1 MPINWTQ
8 ALLYSTPHI
17 HIDSI
22 TYNPWIQKAC
32 QAWKAGSRRPKVNK
46 RSRWRRWT
54 MSVTFKWRSQSIAL
68 RFSRKQ
74 VSLPP
79 STVWTLLWS
88 YSHLVVDFSP
98 SVAPTWIL
106 LSNAKWCKPHLPLLS
121 YNTMDEHKLHAHLN
135 DLANRLAKDKKHI
148 EDLNHL
154 LKVAEDHFWWAIPIE
169 SINSAQVEKYK
180 RLLEELKTHVDEKC
194 EKLLFEG
201 ILTYNSST
209 QFFYRWKLLFQ
220 C

>member
-1 MPINWTQ
+1 MDSKSVPSLKGRIKKTKGQQKIEMKKVNNERYLQVTFSKRRIEIFKK
-8 ALLYSTPHI
+8 ASELAPLYS
-17 HIDSI
+17 
-22 TYNPWIQKAC
+22 
-32 QAWKAGSRRPKVNK
+32 
-46 RSRWRRWT
+46 
-54 MSVTFKWRSQSIAL
+54 
-68 RFSRKQ
+68 
-74 VSLPP
+74 
-79 STVWTLLWS
+79 
-88 YSHLVVDFSP
+88 VDL
-98 SVAPTWIL
+98 A
-106 LSNAKWCKPHLPLLS
+106 PHLLLLS

-209 QFFYRWKLLFQ
+209 
-220 C
+220 